1 MRYLMLV
8 CLESKD
14 AAPTAP
20 NTSSGM
26 DIDDWVETMDKRGAR
41 LLGWEIESAEQA
53 CAVRVRG
60 DEVLVT
66 DGPFVETKEVIA
78 GFDVLEAADLKEA
91 IEIAASHPMAYAG
104 VLELRPF
111 ANFDD

>member
-1 MRYLMLV
+1 MRFLMFV

-20 NTSSGM
+20 NTSPGM
-26 DIDDWVETMDKRGAR
+26 EIDEWVETMDARGAR
-41 LLGWEIESAEQA
+41 LVGDVLVPARDA

-60 DEVLVT
+60 DEVVVT

-91 IEIAASHPMAYAG
+91 IEIAAAHPMAREG
-104 VLELRPF
+104 VLELRAF
-111 ANFDD
+111 ADLD

>member
-8 CLESKD
+8 CLESPD
-14 AAPTAP
+14 APKAAP
-20 NTSSGM
+20 NTSTGM
-26 DIDDWVETMDKRGAR
+26 DVDDWVETMDARGAR
-41 LLGWEIESAEQA
+41 LLGWEIEAAKQA
-53 CAVRVRG
+53 TTVRVRG

-78 GFDVLEAADLKEA
+78 GFDILDAPDLAAA
-91 IEIAASHPMAYAG
+91 VEIAAAHPMAYAG

-111 ANFDD
+111 ANYP

>member
-1 MRYLMLV
+1 MRFLMLV
-8 CLESKD
+8 CLESPD
-14 AAPTAP
+14 APKTAP

-26 DIDDWVETMDKRGAR
+26 DIDDWVETMDARGAR
-41 LLGWEIESAEQA
+41 LLGWEVEPAERA

-66 DGPFVETKEVIA
+66 DGPFVETKEIIA
-78 GFDVLEAADLKEA
+78 GFDVLDAPDLKAA

-111 ANFDD
+111 ANYP

>member
-8 CLESKD
+8 CLESPD
-14 AAPTAP
+14 APEHEP

-26 DIDDWVETMDKRGAR
+26 QIDDWVQTMDARGAR
-41 LLGWEIESAEQA
+41 IVGWQIEPPERSAV
-53 CAVRVRG
+53 VRVRG
-60 DEVLVT
+60 NKVLVT

-78 GFDVLEAADLKEA
+78 GFDVLEAPDLA
-91 IEIAASHPMAYAG
+91 AALDIAAAHPMAYDG

-111 ANFDD
+111 ADYHD

>member
-14 AAPTAP
+14 AAPTTP

-26 DIDDWVETMDKRGAR
+26 DVDDWVDTMDKRGAR
-41 LLGWEIESAEQA
+41 LLGWEIEPADQA

-78 GFDVLEAADLKEA
+78 GFDVLEAPDLKAA
-91 IEIAASHPMAYAG
+91 IEIAAAHPMAYAG

-111 ANFDD
+111 ANFD

>member
-1 MRYLMLV
+1 MRFLMLV

-14 AAPTAP
+14 APPAPP
-20 NTSSGM
+20 NTSEGM
-26 DIDDWVETMDKRGAR
+26 DVDDWVETMDARGAR
-41 LLGWEIESAEQA
+41 LLGWEVEPAAQA

-66 DGPFVETKEVIA
+66 DGPFVETKEIIA
-78 GFDVLEAADLKEA
+78 GFDVLDAPDLKAA
-91 IEIAASHPMAYAG
+91 IEIAASHPMAYRG

-111 ANFDD
+111 ANYP

>member
-1 MRYLMLV
+1 MRFLMLV
-8 CLESKD
+8 CLESPD
-14 AAPTAP
+14 APETAP

-26 DIDDWVETMDKRGAR
+26 DIDDWVDTMDARGAR
-41 LLGWEIESAEQA
+41 LLGWEVESAERA

-66 DGPFVETKEVIA
+66 DGPFVETKEIIA
-78 GFDVLEAADLKEA
+78 GFDVLDAPDLKAA

-111 ANFDD
+111 ANYP

>member
-1 MRYLMLV
+1 MRFLMLV

-14 AAPTAP
+14 AAPSAP
-20 NTSSGM
+20 NSSEGM
-26 DIDDWVETMDKRGAR
+26 DIDDWVEEMDGRGAR
-41 LLGWEIESAEQA
+41 LLGWEIESAAQS

-60 DEVLVT
+60 DELLVT

-78 GFDVLEAADLKEA
+78 GFDVLDAADLKAA
-91 IEIAASHPMAYAG
+91 IEIAAAHPMAYGG

-111 ANFDD
+111 ANFE